1 MMVEKLPDIKRS
13 QSYGKED
20 IFVHGQWY

>member
-1 MMVEKLPDIKRS
+1 MMVGKLPDIKRS